1 MSKVPI
7 IEVNIDDNSSKKD
20 EKVENPSSKNTTKE
34 EIKESL
40 SISEAEIKKKRI
52 IKVQED
58 NINGNYGRIY
68 IQESSSNRDG
78 NKFNTNS
85 DKTKEKPVQQR
96 EVKKT
101 IITINSNKKTDNNKR
116 PKPISIDNKYVKKKV
131 EEKNN
136 NIPKKYNLRRKSVG
150 RGGDYKNILITHII
164 YSPEDLD
171 FHIIDPLMI
180 PTEQEN
186 KKYKTSIDDKNRN
199 GKNGE
204 VKVSYHYSC
213 GKIKP
218 KEKSKLNGKT
228 TVATRRYNASTV
240 KVNNISKKE
249 NKERKE
255 GKEGKDS
262 IIKMNTRN
270 KNDNANT
277 GNSFDLDK
285 IDDECIF
292 NPKTNKYYK
301 SKQNNNIRSFEKIN
315 NENNSSSFL
324 NKKND
329 NKNNLRRLKGDY
341 YNNSTN
347 YANNNVINNELEKM
361 VENMSKYNGNMSN
374 SRYIPKKLSY
384 RKEFNQMYPSNSY
397 QEIPF
402 YSEPNMNENEN
413 YNDLVNNYLNED
425 YDFYKNE
432 QDYIKK
438 VQEKIFL
445 LKIQKMDKIAEEC
458 TFTPEINEVPRYLY
472 RNKNGENNMTD
483 ININY
488 ENNYKNNIYN
498 INNKF
503 SSNSLNNSKSFS
515 KRRKNK
521 LIDEFTDNNYNVYP
535 KRRKHHSKDSHSYS
549 NSKIKNN
556 EYSVYKAKK
565 DKLMKLFSEQY
576 PFMPNIREN
585 KKFKIKSTFDERQK
599 KFIEDKKKKFKE
611 KEQEELKEIEEMK
624 KYYNKSKT
632 NIQKL
637 VKKLYDDE
645 AEKIK
650 ERLKTEKEK
659 SKKKKIID
667 WDKRNKLNR
676 EKYPE
681 EYKIN
686 IKSKDRQKHP
696 NLKLENYSSVS
707 KEKETKNISNK
718 RTNTSKNKKKKK
730 ENIPNKNDINT
741 NQKLLL
747 EKIKDEH
754 VIGFKNNVPANSNKL
769 NNEIKNN
776 PEINQEKKEDKK
788 NL

>member
-1 MSKVPI
+1 MS
-7 IEVNIDDNSSKKD
+7 IEKICEYLNDIGILQLENINNFLKIYTQISQNKFKNKSDNLILALFSYITLISKNEQHLYDICKNIVNSFTNNQILYRYRGIYMLNNIFKTKLYSRYISFFLKLNSFRNKINLYSKHKSIKSNKRNLIRENYKNEEKILNNNSSSRKKLNN
-20 EKVENPSSKNTTKE
+20 KIGKIINTKS
-34 EIKESL
+34 IK
-40 SISEAEIKKKRI
+40 IKTNN
-52 IKVQED
+52 D
-58 NINGNYGRIY
+58 NNIY
-68 IQESSSNRDG
+68 INL
-78 NKFNTNS
+78 NK
-85 DKTKEKPVQQR
+85 
-96 EVKKT
+96 
-101 IITINSNKKTDNNKR
+101 DN
-116 PKPISIDNKYVKKKV
+116 
-131 EEKNN
+131 ENN
-136 NIPKKYNLRRKSVG
+136 NI
-150 RGGDYKNILITHII
+150 
-164 YSPEDLD
+164 
-171 FHIIDPLMI
+171 
-180 PTEQEN
+180 
-186 KKYKTSIDDKNRN
+186 YKT
-199 GKNGE
+199 
-204 VKVSYHYSC
+204 
-213 GKIKP
+213 
-218 KEKSKLNGKT
+218 
-228 TVATRRYNASTV
+228 
-240 KVNNISKKE
+240 
-249 NKERKE
+249 
-255 GKEGKDS
+255 
-262 IIKMNTRN
+262 
-270 KNDNANT
+270 
-277 GNSFDLDK
+277 FDLDK
-285 IDDECIF
+285 KDDECTF

-324 NKKND
+324 NKNND

-361 VENMSKYNGNMSN
+361 VENMPKYNGNMSN

-402 YSEPNMNENEN
+402 YSDPNMNENEN

-521 LIDEFTDNNYNVYP
+521 LIEEFTDNNYNVYP

-576 PFMPNIREN
+576 PFMPSIREN

-707 KEKETKNISNK
+707 KEKETKNNSNK

-776 PEINQEKKEDKK
+776 PEINEEKKEDKK
-788 NL
+788 IIENNIINTLKDNENINIDNNSQLRNSIDKSAQYHNQPLLEEIDKKKGFDSKALKELMNNLHNK

>member
-1 MSKVPI
+1 MS
-7 IEVNIDDNSSKKD
+7 IEKICEYLNDIGILQLENINNFLKIYTKISQNKFKNKSDNLILALFSYITLISKNEQHLYDICKNIVNSFTNNQILYRYRGIYMLNNIFKTKLYSRYISFFLKLNSFRNKINLYSKHKSIKSNKRNLIRENYKNEEKILNNNSSSRKKLNN
-20 EKVENPSSKNTTKE
+20 KIGKIINTKS
-34 EIKESL
+34 IK
-40 SISEAEIKKKRI
+40 IKTNN
-52 IKVQED
+52 D
-58 NINGNYGRIY
+58 NNIY
-68 IQESSSNRDG
+68 INL
-78 NKFNTNS
+78 NK
-85 DKTKEKPVQQR
+85 
-96 EVKKT
+96 
-101 IITINSNKKTDNNKR
+101 DN
-116 PKPISIDNKYVKKKV
+116 
-131 EEKNN
+131 ENN
-136 NIPKKYNLRRKSVG
+136 NI
-150 RGGDYKNILITHII
+150 
-164 YSPEDLD
+164 
-171 FHIIDPLMI
+171 
-180 PTEQEN
+180 
-186 KKYKTSIDDKNRN
+186 YKT
-199 GKNGE
+199 
-204 VKVSYHYSC
+204 
-213 GKIKP
+213 
-218 KEKSKLNGKT
+218 
-228 TVATRRYNASTV
+228 
-240 KVNNISKKE
+240 
-249 NKERKE
+249 
-255 GKEGKDS
+255 
-262 IIKMNTRN
+262 
-270 KNDNANT
+270 
-277 GNSFDLDK
+277 FDLDK
-285 IDDECIF
+285 KDDECTF

-324 NKKND
+324 NKNND

-361 VENMSKYNGNMSN
+361 VENMPKYNGNMSN

-402 YSEPNMNENEN
+402 YSDPNMNENEN

-521 LIDEFTDNNYNVYP
+521 LIEEFTDNNYNVYP

-576 PFMPNIREN
+576 PFMPSIREN

-730 ENIPNKNDINT
+730 ENIPNKNEINT

-769 NNEIKNN
+769 NNEIKNY

-788 NL
+788 IIENNTINTLKDNENINIDNNSQLRNSIDKSAQYHNQPLLEEIDKKKGFDSKALKELMNNLHNK

>member
-1 MSKVPI
+1 MS
-7 IEVNIDDNSSKKD
+7 IEKICEYLNDIGILQIENINQFLKIYTQISQNKFKNKSDNLILALFSYITLISKNEQHLYDICKNIVNSFTNNQILYRYRGIYMLNNIFKTKLYSRYISFFLKLNSFRNKINLYSKHKSIKSNKRNLIRENYKNEEKILNNNSSSRKKLNN
-20 EKVENPSSKNTTKE
+20 KIGKIINTKS
-34 EIKESL
+34 IK
-40 SISEAEIKKKRI
+40 IKTNN
-52 IKVQED
+52 D
-58 NINGNYGRIY
+58 NNIY
-68 IQESSSNRDG
+68 INL
-78 NKFNTNS
+78 NK
-85 DKTKEKPVQQR
+85 
-96 EVKKT
+96 
-101 IITINSNKKTDNNKR
+101 DN
-116 PKPISIDNKYVKKKV
+116 
-131 EEKNN
+131 ENN
-136 NIPKKYNLRRKSVG
+136 NI
-150 RGGDYKNILITHII
+150 
-164 YSPEDLD
+164 
-171 FHIIDPLMI
+171 
-180 PTEQEN
+180 
-186 KKYKTSIDDKNRN
+186 YKT
-199 GKNGE
+199 
-204 VKVSYHYSC
+204 
-213 GKIKP
+213 
-218 KEKSKLNGKT
+218 
-228 TVATRRYNASTV
+228 
-240 KVNNISKKE
+240 
-249 NKERKE
+249 
-255 GKEGKDS
+255 
-262 IIKMNTRN
+262 
-270 KNDNANT
+270 
-277 GNSFDLDK
+277 FDLDK
-285 IDDECIF
+285 KDDECTF

-324 NKKND
+324 NKNND

-361 VENMSKYNGNMSN
+361 VENMPKYNGNMSN

-402 YSEPNMNENEN
+402 YSDPNMNENEN

-445 LKIQKMDKIAEEC
+445 LKIQKMDKITEEC

-521 LIDEFTDNNYNVYP
+521 LIEEFTDNNYNVYP

-549 NSKIKNN
+549 NSKIKNK

-576 PFMPNIREN
+576 PFMPSIREN
-585 KKFKIKSTFDERQK
+585 KKFKINSTFDERQK

-707 KEKETKNISNK
+707 KEKETKNNSNK

-730 ENIPNKNDINT
+730 ENISNKNDINK

-776 PEINQEKKEDKK
+776 PEINEEKKEDKK
-788 NL
+788 IIENNTINTLKDNENINIDNNSQLRNSIDKSAQYHNQPLLEEIDKKKGFDSKALKELMNNLHNK

>member
-1 MSKVPI
+1 MS
-7 IEVNIDDNSSKKD
+7 IEKICEYLNDIGILQLENINNFLKIYTQISQNKFKNKSDNLILALFSYITLISKNEQHLYDICKNIVNSFTNNQILYRYRGIYMLNNIFKTKLYSRYISFFLKLNSFRNKINLYSKHKSIKSNKRNLIRENYKNEEKILNNNSSSRKKLNN
-20 EKVENPSSKNTTKE
+20 KIGKIINTKS
-34 EIKESL
+34 IK
-40 SISEAEIKKKRI
+40 IKTNN
-52 IKVQED
+52 D
-58 NINGNYGRIY
+58 NNIY
-68 IQESSSNRDG
+68 INL
-78 NKFNTNS
+78 NK
-85 DKTKEKPVQQR
+85 
-96 EVKKT
+96 
-101 IITINSNKKTDNNKR
+101 DN
-116 PKPISIDNKYVKKKV
+116 
-131 EEKNN
+131 ENN
-136 NIPKKYNLRRKSVG
+136 NI
-150 RGGDYKNILITHII
+150 
-164 YSPEDLD
+164 
-171 FHIIDPLMI
+171 
-180 PTEQEN
+180 
-186 KKYKTSIDDKNRN
+186 YKT
-199 GKNGE
+199 
-204 VKVSYHYSC
+204 
-213 GKIKP
+213 
-218 KEKSKLNGKT
+218 
-228 TVATRRYNASTV
+228 
-240 KVNNISKKE
+240 
-249 NKERKE
+249 
-255 GKEGKDS
+255 
-262 IIKMNTRN
+262 
-270 KNDNANT
+270 
-277 GNSFDLDK
+277 FDLDK
-285 IDDECIF
+285 KDDECTF

-324 NKKND
+324 NKNND

-402 YSEPNMNENEN
+402 YSDPNMNENEN

-521 LIDEFTDNNYNVYP
+521 LIEEFTDNNYNVYP

-576 PFMPNIREN
+576 PFMPSIREN

-707 KEKETKNISNK
+707 KEKETKNNSNK

-730 ENIPNKNDINT
+730 ENIPNKNDINK

-776 PEINQEKKEDKK
+776 PEINEEKKEDKK
-788 NL
+788 IIENNTINTLKDNENIIIDNNSQLRNSIDKSAQYHNQPLLEEIDKKKGFDSKALKELMNNLHNK

>member
-1 MSKVPI
+1 MS
-7 IEVNIDDNSSKKD
+7 IEKICEYLNDIGILQIENINQFLKIYTQISQNKFKNKSDNLILALFSYITLISKNEQHLYDICKNIVNSFTNNQILYRYRGIYMLNNIFKTKLYSRYISFFLKLNSFRNKINLYSKHKSIKSNKRNLIRENYKNEEKILNNNSSSRKKLNN
-20 EKVENPSSKNTTKE
+20 KIGKIINTKS
-34 EIKESL
+34 IK
-40 SISEAEIKKKRI
+40 IKTNN
-52 IKVQED
+52 D
-58 NINGNYGRIY
+58 NNIY
-68 IQESSSNRDG
+68 INL
-78 NKFNTNS
+78 NK
-85 DKTKEKPVQQR
+85 
-96 EVKKT
+96 
-101 IITINSNKKTDNNKR
+101 DN
-116 PKPISIDNKYVKKKV
+116 
-131 EEKNN
+131 ENN
-136 NIPKKYNLRRKSVG
+136 NI
-150 RGGDYKNILITHII
+150 
-164 YSPEDLD
+164 
-171 FHIIDPLMI
+171 
-180 PTEQEN
+180 
-186 KKYKTSIDDKNRN
+186 YKT
-199 GKNGE
+199 
-204 VKVSYHYSC
+204 
-213 GKIKP
+213 
-218 KEKSKLNGKT
+218 
-228 TVATRRYNASTV
+228 
-240 KVNNISKKE
+240 
-249 NKERKE
+249 
-255 GKEGKDS
+255 
-262 IIKMNTRN
+262 
-270 KNDNANT
+270 
-277 GNSFDLDK
+277 FDLDK
-285 IDDECIF
+285 KDDECTF

-324 NKKND
+324 NKNND
-329 NKNNLRRLKGDY
+329 NKNNLRRMKGDY

-402 YSEPNMNENEN
+402 YSDPNMNENEN

-521 LIDEFTDNNYNVYP
+521 LIEEFTDNNYNVYP

-549 NSKIKNN
+549 NSKIKNK

-576 PFMPNIREN
+576 PFMPSIREN

-707 KEKETKNISNK
+707 KEKETKNNSNK

-776 PEINQEKKEDKK
+776 PEINEEKKEDKK
-788 NL
+788 IIENNIINTVKENENINIDNNSQLRNSIDKSAQYHNQLLLEEIDKKKGFDSKALKELMNNLHNK

>member
-1 MSKVPI
+1 MS
-7 IEVNIDDNSSKKD
+7 IEKICEYLNDIGILQLENINNFLKIYTQISQNKFKNKSDNLILALFSYITLISKNEQHLYDICKNIVNSFTNNQILYRYRGIYMLNNIFKTKLYSRYISFFLKLNSFRNKINLYSKHKSIKSNKRNLIRENYKNEEKILNNNSSSRKKLNN
-20 EKVENPSSKNTTKE
+20 KIGKIINTKS
-34 EIKESL
+34 IK
-40 SISEAEIKKKRI
+40 I
-52 IKVQED
+52 
-58 NINGNYGRIY
+58 
-68 IQESSSNRDG
+68 
-78 NKFNTNS
+78 
-85 DKTKEKPVQQR
+85 
-96 EVKKT
+96 
-101 IITINSNKKTDNNKR
+101 KTDNDNNIYINLNK
-116 PKPISIDNKYVKKKV
+116 DN
-131 EEKNN
+131 ENN
-136 NIPKKYNLRRKSVG
+136 NI
-150 RGGDYKNILITHII
+150 
-164 YSPEDLD
+164 
-171 FHIIDPLMI
+171 
-180 PTEQEN
+180 
-186 KKYKTSIDDKNRN
+186 YKT
-199 GKNGE
+199 
-204 VKVSYHYSC
+204 
-213 GKIKP
+213 
-218 KEKSKLNGKT
+218 
-228 TVATRRYNASTV
+228 
-240 KVNNISKKE
+240 
-249 NKERKE
+249 
-255 GKEGKDS
+255 
-262 IIKMNTRN
+262 
-270 KNDNANT
+270 
-277 GNSFDLDK
+277 FDLDK
-285 IDDECIF
+285 KDDECTF

-324 NKKND
+324 NKNND

-361 VENMSKYNGNMSN
+361 VENMPKYNGNMSN

-402 YSEPNMNENEN
+402 YSDPNMNENEN

-503 SSNSLNNSKSFS
+503 SSNSLINSKSFS

-521 LIDEFTDNNYNVYP
+521 LIEEFTDNNYNVYP

-576 PFMPNIREN
+576 PFMPSIREN

-707 KEKETKNISNK
+707 KEKETKNNSNK

-776 PEINQEKKEDKK
+776 PEINEEKKEDKK
-788 NL
+788 IIENNTINTLKDNENINIDNNSQLRNSIDKSVQYHNQPLLEEIDKKKGFDSKALKELMNNLHNK

>member
-1 MSKVPI
+1 MS
-7 IEVNIDDNSSKKD
+7 IEKICEYLNDIGILQLENINNFLKIYTKISQNKFKNKSDNLILALFSYITLISKNEQHLYDICKNIVNSFTNNQILYRYRGIYMLNNIFKTKLYSRYISFFLKLNSFRNKINLYSKHKSIKSNKRNLIRENYKNEEKILNNNSSSRKKLNN
-20 EKVENPSSKNTTKE
+20 KIGKIINTKS
-34 EIKESL
+34 IK
-40 SISEAEIKKKRI
+40 IKTNN
-52 IKVQED
+52 D
-58 NINGNYGRIY
+58 NNIY
-68 IQESSSNRDG
+68 INL
-78 NKFNTNS
+78 NK
-85 DKTKEKPVQQR
+85 
-96 EVKKT
+96 
-101 IITINSNKKTDNNKR
+101 DN
-116 PKPISIDNKYVKKKV
+116 
-131 EEKNN
+131 ENN
-136 NIPKKYNLRRKSVG
+136 NI
-150 RGGDYKNILITHII
+150 
-164 YSPEDLD
+164 
-171 FHIIDPLMI
+171 
-180 PTEQEN
+180 
-186 KKYKTSIDDKNRN
+186 YKT
-199 GKNGE
+199 
-204 VKVSYHYSC
+204 
-213 GKIKP
+213 
-218 KEKSKLNGKT
+218 
-228 TVATRRYNASTV
+228 
-240 KVNNISKKE
+240 
-249 NKERKE
+249 
-255 GKEGKDS
+255 
-262 IIKMNTRN
+262 
-270 KNDNANT
+270 
-277 GNSFDLDK
+277 FDLDK
-285 IDDECIF
+285 KDDECTF

-324 NKKND
+324 NKNND

-402 YSEPNMNENEN
+402 YSDPNMNENEN

-521 LIDEFTDNNYNVYP
+521 LIEEFTDNNYNVYP

-576 PFMPNIREN
+576 PFMPSIREN

-707 KEKETKNISNK
+707 KEKETKNNSNK

-776 PEINQEKKEDKK
+776 PEINEEKKEDKK
-788 NL
+788 IIENNIINTLKDNENINIDNNSQLRNSIDKSAQYHNQPLLEEIDKKKGFDSKALKELMNNLHNK

>member
-1 MSKVPI
+1 MS
-7 IEVNIDDNSSKKD
+7 IEKICEYLNDIGILQLENINNFLKIYTQISQNKFKNKSDNLILALFSYITLISKNEQHLYDICKNIVNSFTNNQILYRYRGIYMLNNIFKTKLYSRYISFFLKLNSFRNKINLYSKHKSIKSNKRNLIRENYKNEEKILNNNSSSRKKLNN
-20 EKVENPSSKNTTKE
+20 KIGKIINTKS
-34 EIKESL
+34 IK
-40 SISEAEIKKKRI
+40 IKTNN
-52 IKVQED
+52 D
-58 NINGNYGRIY
+58 NNIY
-68 IQESSSNRDG
+68 INL
-78 NKFNTNS
+78 NK
-85 DKTKEKPVQQR
+85 
-96 EVKKT
+96 
-101 IITINSNKKTDNNKR
+101 DN
-116 PKPISIDNKYVKKKV
+116 
-131 EEKNN
+131 ENN
-136 NIPKKYNLRRKSVG
+136 NI
-150 RGGDYKNILITHII
+150 
-164 YSPEDLD
+164 
-171 FHIIDPLMI
+171 
-180 PTEQEN
+180 
-186 KKYKTSIDDKNRN
+186 YKT
-199 GKNGE
+199 
-204 VKVSYHYSC
+204 
-213 GKIKP
+213 
-218 KEKSKLNGKT
+218 
-228 TVATRRYNASTV
+228 
-240 KVNNISKKE
+240 
-249 NKERKE
+249 
-255 GKEGKDS
+255 
-262 IIKMNTRN
+262 
-270 KNDNANT
+270 
-277 GNSFDLDK
+277 FDLDK
-285 IDDECIF
+285 KDDECTF

-324 NKKND
+324 NKNND

-361 VENMSKYNGNMSN
+361 VENMPKYNGNMSN

-402 YSEPNMNENEN
+402 YSDPNMNENEN

-521 LIDEFTDNNYNVYP
+521 LIEEFTDNNYNVYP

-556 EYSVYKAKK
+556 EYSVYKDKK

-576 PFMPNIREN
+576 PFMPSIREN
-585 KKFKIKSTFDERQK
+585 KKFKINSTFDERQK

-707 KEKETKNISNK
+707 KEKETKNNSNK

-776 PEINQEKKEDKK
+776 PEINEEKKEDKK
-788 NL
+788 IIENNTINTLKDNENINIDNNSQLRNSIDKSAQYHNQPLLEEIDKKKGFDSKALKELMNNLHNK

>member
-1 MSKVPI
+1 MS
-7 IEVNIDDNSSKKD
+7 IEKICEYLNDIGILQLENINNFLKIYTQISQNKFKNKSDNLILALFSYITLISKNEQHLYDICKNIVNSFTNNQILYRYRGIYMLNNIFKTKLYSRYISFFLKLNSFRNKINLYSKHKSIKSNKRNLIRENYKNEEKILNNNSSSRKKLNN
-20 EKVENPSSKNTTKE
+20 KIGKIINTKS
-34 EIKESL
+34 IK
-40 SISEAEIKKKRI
+40 IKTNN
-52 IKVQED
+52 D
-58 NINGNYGRIY
+58 NNIY
-68 IQESSSNRDG
+68 INL
-78 NKFNTNS
+78 NK
-85 DKTKEKPVQQR
+85 
-96 EVKKT
+96 
-101 IITINSNKKTDNNKR
+101 DN
-116 PKPISIDNKYVKKKV
+116 
-131 EEKNN
+131 ENN
-136 NIPKKYNLRRKSVG
+136 NI
-150 RGGDYKNILITHII
+150 
-164 YSPEDLD
+164 
-171 FHIIDPLMI
+171 
-180 PTEQEN
+180 
-186 KKYKTSIDDKNRN
+186 YKT
-199 GKNGE
+199 
-204 VKVSYHYSC
+204 
-213 GKIKP
+213 
-218 KEKSKLNGKT
+218 
-228 TVATRRYNASTV
+228 
-240 KVNNISKKE
+240 
-249 NKERKE
+249 
-255 GKEGKDS
+255 
-262 IIKMNTRN
+262 
-270 KNDNANT
+270 
-277 GNSFDLDK
+277 FDLDK
-285 IDDECIF
+285 KDDECTF

-324 NKKND
+324 NKNND

-402 YSEPNMNENEN
+402 YSDPNMNENEN

-521 LIDEFTDNNYNVYP
+521 LIEEFTDNNYNVYP

-576 PFMPNIREN
+576 PFMPSIREN

-754 VIGFKNNVPANSNKL
+754 VIGFKNNIPANSNKL

-788 NL
+788 IIENNTINTLKDNENINIDNNSQLRNSIDKSAQYHNQPLLEEIDKKKGFDSKALKELMNNLHNK

>member
-1 MSKVPI
+1 MS
-7 IEVNIDDNSSKKD
+7 IEKICEYLNDIGILQLENINNFLKIYTQISQNKFKNKSDNLILALFSYITLISKNEQHLYDICKNIVNSFTNNQILYRYRGIYMLNNIFKTKLYSRYISFFLKLNSFRNKINLNSKHKSIKSNNKNLIRENYKNEEKILNNNSSSRKKLNN
-20 EKVENPSSKNTTKE
+20 KIGKIINTKS
-34 EIKESL
+34 IK
-40 SISEAEIKKKRI
+40 IKTNN
-52 IKVQED
+52 D
-58 NINGNYGRIY
+58 NNIY
-68 IQESSSNRDG
+68 INL
-78 NKFNTNS
+78 NK
-85 DKTKEKPVQQR
+85 
-96 EVKKT
+96 
-101 IITINSNKKTDNNKR
+101 DN
-116 PKPISIDNKYVKKKV
+116 
-131 EEKNN
+131 ENN
-136 NIPKKYNLRRKSVG
+136 NI
-150 RGGDYKNILITHII
+150 
-164 YSPEDLD
+164 
-171 FHIIDPLMI
+171 
-180 PTEQEN
+180 
-186 KKYKTSIDDKNRN
+186 YKT
-199 GKNGE
+199 
-204 VKVSYHYSC
+204 
-213 GKIKP
+213 
-218 KEKSKLNGKT
+218 
-228 TVATRRYNASTV
+228 
-240 KVNNISKKE
+240 
-249 NKERKE
+249 
-255 GKEGKDS
+255 
-262 IIKMNTRN
+262 
-270 KNDNANT
+270 
-277 GNSFDLDK
+277 FDLDK
-285 IDDECIF
+285 KDDECTF

-324 NKKND
+324 NKNND

-361 VENMSKYNGNMSN
+361 VENMSKYNGNISN

-402 YSEPNMNENEN
+402 YSDPNMNENEN

-521 LIDEFTDNNYNVYP
+521 LIEEFTDNNYNVYP

-576 PFMPNIREN
+576 PFMPSIREN

-599 KFIEDKKKKFKE
+599 KLIEDKKKKFKE

-696 NLKLENYSSVS
+696 NLKLENFSSVS

-776 PEINQEKKEDKK
+776 PEINEEKKEDKK
-788 NL
+788 IIENNIINTLKDNENINIDNNSQLRNSIDKSVQYHNQPLLEEIDKKKGFDSKALKELMNNPHNK

>member
-1 MSKVPI
+1 MS
-7 IEVNIDDNSSKKD
+7 IEKICEYLNDIGILQLENINNFLKIYTQISQNKFKNKSDNLILALFSYITLISKNEQHLYDICKNIVNSFTNNQILYRYRGIYMLNNIFKTKLYSRYISFFLKLNSFRNKINLYSKHKSIKSNKRNLIRENYKNEEKILNNNSSSRKKLNN
-20 EKVENPSSKNTTKE
+20 KIGKIINTKS
-34 EIKESL
+34 IK
-40 SISEAEIKKKRI
+40 IKTNN
-52 IKVQED
+52 D
-58 NINGNYGRIY
+58 NNIY
-68 IQESSSNRDG
+68 INL
-78 NKFNTNS
+78 NK
-85 DKTKEKPVQQR
+85 
-96 EVKKT
+96 
-101 IITINSNKKTDNNKR
+101 DN
-116 PKPISIDNKYVKKKV
+116 
-131 EEKNN
+131 ENN
-136 NIPKKYNLRRKSVG
+136 NI
-150 RGGDYKNILITHII
+150 
-164 YSPEDLD
+164 
-171 FHIIDPLMI
+171 
-180 PTEQEN
+180 
-186 KKYKTSIDDKNRN
+186 YKT
-199 GKNGE
+199 
-204 VKVSYHYSC
+204 
-213 GKIKP
+213 
-218 KEKSKLNGKT
+218 
-228 TVATRRYNASTV
+228 
-240 KVNNISKKE
+240 
-249 NKERKE
+249 
-255 GKEGKDS
+255 
-262 IIKMNTRN
+262 
-270 KNDNANT
+270 
-277 GNSFDLDK
+277 FDLDK
-285 IDDECIF
+285 KDDECTF

-324 NKKND
+324 NKNND

-361 VENMSKYNGNMSN
+361 VENMPKYNGNMSN

-402 YSEPNMNENEN
+402 YSDPNMNENEN

-521 LIDEFTDNNYNVYP
+521 LIEEFTDNNYNVYP

-549 NSKIKNN
+549 NSKIKNK

-576 PFMPNIREN
+576 PFMPSIREN
-585 KKFKIKSTFDERQK
+585 KKFKINSTFDERQK

-611 KEQEELKEIEEMK
+611 KEKEELKEIEEMK

-707 KEKETKNISNK
+707 KEKETKNNSNK

-730 ENIPNKNDINT
+730 ENIPNKNDINK

-776 PEINQEKKEDKK
+776 PEINEEKKEDKK
-788 NL
+788 IIENNTINTLKDNENINIDNNSQLRNSIDKSVQYHNQPLLEEIDKKNGFDSKALKELMNNLHNK

>member
-1 MSKVPI
+1 MS
-7 IEVNIDDNSSKKD
+7 IEKICEYLNDIGILQLENINNFLKIYTKISQNKFKNKSDNLILALFSYITLISKNEQHLYDICKNIVNSFTNNQILYRYRGIYMLNNIFKTKLYSRYISFFLKLNSFRNKINLYSKHKSIKSNKRNLIRENYKNEEKILNNNSSSRKKLNN
-20 EKVENPSSKNTTKE
+20 KIGKIINTKS
-34 EIKESL
+34 IK
-40 SISEAEIKKKRI
+40 IKTNN
-52 IKVQED
+52 D
-58 NINGNYGRIY
+58 NNIY
-68 IQESSSNRDG
+68 INL
-78 NKFNTNS
+78 NK
-85 DKTKEKPVQQR
+85 
-96 EVKKT
+96 
-101 IITINSNKKTDNNKR
+101 DN
-116 PKPISIDNKYVKKKV
+116 
-131 EEKNN
+131 ENN
-136 NIPKKYNLRRKSVG
+136 NI
-150 RGGDYKNILITHII
+150 
-164 YSPEDLD
+164 
-171 FHIIDPLMI
+171 
-180 PTEQEN
+180 
-186 KKYKTSIDDKNRN
+186 YKT
-199 GKNGE
+199 
-204 VKVSYHYSC
+204 
-213 GKIKP
+213 
-218 KEKSKLNGKT
+218 
-228 TVATRRYNASTV
+228 
-240 KVNNISKKE
+240 
-249 NKERKE
+249 
-255 GKEGKDS
+255 
-262 IIKMNTRN
+262 
-270 KNDNANT
+270 
-277 GNSFDLDK
+277 FDLDK
-285 IDDECIF
+285 KDDECTF

-324 NKKND
+324 NKNND

-402 YSEPNMNENEN
+402 YSDPNMNENEN

-521 LIDEFTDNNYNVYP
+521 LIEEFTDNNYNVYP

-549 NSKIKNN
+549 NSKIKNK

-576 PFMPNIREN
+576 PFMPSIREN
-585 KKFKIKSTFDERQK
+585 KKFKINSTFDERQK

-611 KEQEELKEIEEMK
+611 KEKEELKEIEEMK

-650 ERLKTEKEK
+650 VRLKTEKEK

-776 PEINQEKKEDKK
+776 PEINEEKKEDKK
-788 NL
+788 IIENNTINTLKDNENINIDNNSQLRNSIDKSAQYHNQPLLEEIDKKKGFDSKALKELMNNLHNK

>member
-1 MSKVPI
+1 MS
-7 IEVNIDDNSSKKD
+7 IEKICEYLNDIGILQLENINNFLKIYTQISQNKFKNKSDNLILALFSYITLISKNEQHLYDICKNIVNSFTNNQILYRYRGIYMLNNIFKTKLYSRYISFFLKLNSFRNKINLYSKHKSIKSNKRNLIRENYKNEEKILNNNSSSRKKLNN
-20 EKVENPSSKNTTKE
+20 KIGKIINTKS
-34 EIKESL
+34 IK
-40 SISEAEIKKKRI
+40 IKTNN
-52 IKVQED
+52 D
-58 NINGNYGRIY
+58 NNIY
-68 IQESSSNRDG
+68 INL
-78 NKFNTNS
+78 NK
-85 DKTKEKPVQQR
+85 
-96 EVKKT
+96 
-101 IITINSNKKTDNNKR
+101 DN
-116 PKPISIDNKYVKKKV
+116 
-131 EEKNN
+131 ENN
-136 NIPKKYNLRRKSVG
+136 NI
-150 RGGDYKNILITHII
+150 
-164 YSPEDLD
+164 
-171 FHIIDPLMI
+171 
-180 PTEQEN
+180 
-186 KKYKTSIDDKNRN
+186 YKT
-199 GKNGE
+199 
-204 VKVSYHYSC
+204 
-213 GKIKP
+213 
-218 KEKSKLNGKT
+218 
-228 TVATRRYNASTV
+228 
-240 KVNNISKKE
+240 
-249 NKERKE
+249 
-255 GKEGKDS
+255 
-262 IIKMNTRN
+262 
-270 KNDNANT
+270 
-277 GNSFDLDK
+277 FDLDK
-285 IDDECIF
+285 KDDECTF

-324 NKKND
+324 NKNND

-402 YSEPNMNENEN
+402 YSDPNMNENEN

-521 LIDEFTDNNYNVYP
+521 LIEEFTDNNYNVYP

-576 PFMPNIREN
+576 PFMPSIREN

-730 ENIPNKNDINT
+730 ENIPNENDINKK
-741 NQKLLL
+741 KLLL

-754 VIGFKNNVPANSNKL
+754 VIGFKNNIPANSNKL

-788 NL
+788 IIENNIINTLKDNENINIDNNSQLRNSIDKSAQYHNQPLLEEIDKKKGFDSKALKELMNNLHNK